1 MQSYRMGDRMDEV
14 DKPGNEIARIKRKL
28 KLDLKKLSKKDLD
41 KAIQYLERREKG
53 KYIYFF
59 QILVPL

>member
-53 KYIYFF
+53 KI
-59 QILVPL
+59 

>member
-1 MQSYRMGDRMDEV
+1 MHSYRMGDMLDEV

-53 KYIYFF
+53 KHIFFF